1 MEQFEVIQTELYKN
15 QNLLEELEVEMRQN
29 QSRFEAKMNE
39 LFYKKN
45 HLKNII
51 DEKFQV
57 SKQYLSCLKSDITE
71 DFVAL
76 QKLFDS
82 YSDSIAS
89 SFARHSLRLEEQYK
103 KSSKDYKMQKL
114 QVEEIIKQLYREKN
128 KLENKNVEGE

>member
-15 QNLLEELEVEMRQN
+15 QNLLEELEVEMRRN

-57 SKQYLSCLKSDITE
+57 SKQYLSCLKSDTTE

-76 QKLFDS
+76 QKLFDR
-82 YSDSIAS
+82 YSDSIDS
-89 SFARHSLRLEEQYK
+89 SFVRHSRRLEEQFK
-103 KSSKDYKMQKL
+103 RSSQEYKMQKMHS
-114 QVEEIIKQLYREKN
+114 EEIIKQLYREKI

>member
-15 QNLLEELEVEMRQN
+15 QFFLEELEVEMRQN
-29 QSRFEAKMNE
+29 QSRFELKMNE
-39 LFYKKN
+39 LFYRKN
-45 HLKNII
+45 RLKNII

-57 SKQYLSCLKSDITE
+57 SKQYLSHLNSDTTE

-82 YSDSIAS
+82 YSDSIDS
-89 SFARHSLRLEEQYK
+89 SFVRHSRRLEEQFK
-103 KSSKDYKMQKL
+103 RSSQEYKMKKMHL
-114 QVEEIIKQLYREKN
+114 EEIIKQLYREKI

>member
-1 MEQFEVIQTELYKN
+1 
-15 QNLLEELEVEMRQN
+15 
-29 QSRFEAKMNE
+29 MNE

-57 SKQYLSCLKSDITE
+57 SKQYLSCLKSDTTE

-82 YSDSIAS
+82 YSDSIDS

>member
-57 SKQYLSCLKSDITE
+57 SKQYLSCLKSDTTE
-71 DFVAL
+71 NFVAL

-82 YSDSIAS
+82 YSDSIDS
-89 SFARHSLRLEEQYK
+89 SFARYSLRLEEEYK